1 MDHTTLGA
9 LAVVMGSLVA
19 ASATVGT
26 TWITQRAL
34 VRRQHVRAELRKRE
48 ALYGEFISACAK
60 LLIDAFTHT
69 LESPEPM
76 LPAYALLNRI
86 RLTASAPVL
95 AEAERLL
102 RRISDQYFS
111 RNLSVEEL
119 RQLSRSRDA
128 DPLKDFGEACRHELR
143 GIRARV

>member
-26 TWITQRAL
+26 TWITQRTL
-34 VRRQHVRAELRKRE
+34 IRRQVMRAEMRKRE
-48 ALYGEFISACAK
+48 SLYGEFISICAT
-60 LLIDAFTHT
+60 LLVDAFIHT
-69 LESPEPM
+69 LESPERL

-95 AEAERLL
+95 AEAERVL
-102 RRISDQYFS
+102 RRISDQYFA

-119 RQLSRSRDA
+119 RQLSVSDEA
-128 DPLKDFGEACRHELR
+128 DPLKEFGEACRRELR
-143 GIRARV
+143 TVRAHV